1 MIKALNLNGTVL
13 RGQRIQEVKAN
24 SKHLVIL
31 ATKGW
36 LLIYCSPLIQF
47 YNKTLTERK
56 LISNKKETNLKD
68 PNKLGRKSSYVE
80 GGF

>member
-1 MIKALNLNGTVL
+1 MIKALNLNGAVL

-36 LLIYCSPLIQF
+36 LLI
-47 YNKTLTERK
+47 
-56 LISNKKETNLKD
+56 
-68 PNKLGRKSSYVE
+68 
-80 GGF
+80 